1 MFPLHL
7 TKSEL
12 LFSYDTLTPIHY
24 NKYIS
29 DKENLLILIKLE
41 NGIIIGGFAGKFIA
55 NNELSESLLFSI
67 SPEREPMLLTTKKK
81 IKRIDYDS
89 SYLIFGSG

>member
-29 DKENLLILIKLE
+29 DKENLLILVKLD

-55 NNELSESLLFSI
+55 NN
-67 SPEREPMLLTTKKK
+67 
-81 IKRIDYDS
+81 
-89 SYLIFGSG
+89 